1 MAAMSTAGADGVA
14 VVVGGASGIG
24 RACADALEQAGW
36 TTVILDLKPGDHPRG
51 HAVDVRDPEV
61 MQRVVGEVAEAHGPI
76 GAVVYAAGL
85 GRVTPLMEISPRE
98 WELLVGVNLTGGF
111 HTLQACVPHMPRGAG
126 LVFIS
131 SVDSQAPVP
140 GLAHYCAAKAGLEA
154 LVRSAALEL
163 GGRGLRVNAVLPG
176 VVRTPLMA
184 PMLARPEVAAAF
196 IEKTPLGRIA
206 EGDDIAAA
214 VTFLVSDG
222 ARWVTGVALPVDGG
236 MSLRE
241 HPQLLEA

>member
-1 MAAMSTAGADGVA
+1 MANLNGAGGLA

-24 RACADALEQAGW
+24 LACRKALDAAGW
-36 TTVILDLKPGDHPRG
+36 RTVAADLKPGDDNPLDV
-51 HAVDVRDPEV
+51 AVDVRDH
-61 MQRVVGEVAEAHGPI
+61 GALAATAAAIAAEHGLL
-76 GAVVYAAGL
+76 GAVVFAAGMA
-85 GRVTPLMEISPRE
+85 RVTPIMEIEPRE
-98 WELLVGVNLTGGF
+98 WELVLGVNLTGGF
-111 HTLQACVPHMPRGAG
+111 HTLRACVPHMAPGAS
-126 LVFIS
+126 LVFVS
-131 SVDSQAPVP
+131 SVDSQSPVP
-140 GLAHYCAAKAGLEA
+140 GLAHYSAAKAGLEA

-163 GGRGLRVNAVLPG
+163 GPRGLRVNAVLPG

-196 IEKTPLGRIA
+196 VANTPLGRIA
-206 EGDDIAAA
+206 EGDDIAAVVA
-214 VTFLVSDG
+214 FLASDA

>member
-1 MAAMSTAGADGVA
+1 VASVSESESGTA
-14 VVVGGASGIG
+14 VVVGGSSGIG

-51 HAVDVRDPEV
+51 HAVDVRDHDALNA
-61 MQRVVGEVAEAHGPI
+61 VAAQVAQEHGPI
-76 GAVVYAAGL
+76 GTVVYAAGL

-111 HTLQACVPHMPRGAG
+111 HTLQACVPHMRPGAS
-126 LVFIS
+126 LSFIS

-140 GLAHYCAAKAGLEA
+140 GLAHYSAAKAGLEA

-163 GGRGLRVNAVLPG
+163 GALGLRVNAVLPG

-206 EGDDIAAA
+206 EGDDIAAV
-214 VTFLVSDG
+214 VTFLASDA